1 MFRLVRED
9 RRARGARS
17 GRLGFAACLA
27 LGLVATALPGG
38 SALAATPDTEYG
50 ALTVKPPGTGNAS
63 YWASRMAAA
72 KHDYNGDGAGD
83 VFVADSTDERV
94 YLLSGKELG
103 APSQET
109 QPLRIFKNPDRTGDS
124 FGSFISVVG
133 DVSGD
138 GKPDLAV
145 GGPWASV
152 TVNGVTHNYVGTVFL
167 MDGAKGKLL
176 HRLDNPDPKYGT
188 RYAER
193 IGSAGDLTGDNKPE
207 VIVGASGWYPPESRY
222 LNVGKAYIFNGA
234 TGSLHRT
241 LDLPA
246 SDLGGCNCQFGLAV
260 QGPGDI
266 DGDGVTDQ
274 LVNAGYYGIYPN
286 RYAGRSYLFSG
297 RTGELIRKIDSPEPE
312 PARDNR
318 YANPSFFGFADAA
331 PLTPGDV
338 NDDGRADVYAA
349 SFEQDGPAGT
359 RQGKAWVF
367 SGKDIASGP
376 ADVPFNTA
384 LYALDDPTPEQGGMF
399 GWTMDKTDHNKDG
412 TPDLYV
418 GQAPHHGGLDGGGT
432 YVMDGKD
439 GSEQKRLELPESCDQ
454 AASLGWS
461 LAAPGDLNGDG
472 EADYLGGAPYFDIP
486 QGEGEGP
493 DGDGPPPFTWQAKN
507 GMVFS
512 FVSNPGP
519 RPTPCSDED
528 LGTG

>member
-1 MFRLVRED
+1 ML
-9 RRARGARS
+9 
-17 GRLGFAACLA
+17 
-27 LGLVATALPGG
+27 GG
-38 SALAATPDTEYG
+38 SALAATPATDYG
-50 ALTVKPPGTGNAS
+50 ALTVKPPGTGNSA
-63 YWASRMAAA
+63 YWGSRMAAA

-83 VFVADSTDERV
+83 VFVADQNNERV
-94 YLLSGKELG
+94 YLLSGKEAG
-103 APSQET
+103 APSRET
-109 QPLRIFKNPDRTGDS
+109 NPLRVLKDPLGQAYS
-124 FGSFISVVG
+124 GFGSFISVVG
-133 DVSGD
+133 DASGD

-145 GGPWASV
+145 GAPGASV
-152 TVNGVTHNYVGTVFL
+152 TVNGVTENYAGTVFL
-167 MDGAKGKLL
+167 MDPAKGKML
-176 HRLDNPDPKYGT
+176 HRFDNPNPEYGT
-188 RYAER
+188 RYAQR

-207 VIVGASGWYPPESRY
+207 VIVGASGWRPPGSY
-222 LNVGKAYIFNGA
+222 INVGKAYIFDGA
-234 TGSLHRT
+234 TGALHRT

-246 SDLGGCNCQFGLAV
+246 SDLAGCNCQFGLAV

-274 LVNAGYYGIYPN
+274 LVNAGYYGLG
-286 RYAGRSYLFSG
+286 RRAQGRSYLFSG
-297 RTGELIRKIDSPEPE
+297 KTGELIRKIDSPEPE
-312 PARDNR
+312 SNPA
-318 YANPSFFGFADAA
+318 FFGFQDAA

-349 SFEQDGPAGT
+349 SFEQDGPTGE

-384 LYALDDPTPEQGGMF
+384 LYALDDPTPEKGGMF

-439 GSEQKRLELPESCDQ
+439 GSELKRLELPESCDQ

-472 EADYLGGAPYFDIP
+472 EPDYLGGAPYFDIP
-486 QGEGEGP
+486 QGEGQGP
-493 DGDGPPPFTWQAKN
+493 DGQGPPPFDWKPKN
-507 GMVFS
+507 GMVLS

-519 RPTPCSDED
+519 LPTPCSAED
-528 LGTG
+528 LGG